1 LQGDVVKTSRASV
14 PVIGVALTGVLLIL
28 GPLLATLWVSF
39 MLGIPGQG
47 EYSLDNFRRVLF
59 DPFGYRVILNT
70 LIFAVGATGMAL
82 TVAAPLAWAV
92 ARTDLP
98 FRKSISL
105 MLGMILIVPG
115 FLQAM
120 GWALMLSPN
129 IGIVNRLLMQLFD
142 LEQAPL
148 NIYSLSGMTFAEGLS
163 LVPPAYFI
171 ISPVFIGMDG
181 RLEEASFLSG
191 ASKART
197 FFRINLPLAAPALVA
212 AAIYVFVLAFAV
224 FEVPVVLGFPDR
236 IFVFSTMLY
245 LFVHFQ
251 QAGLPEYGVAAAY
264 GSVVMLASLLMAAYY
279 SRLISQGRRYA
290 TITGKGRS
298 SRILALGRWRPLAS
312 TMICLYFLLALGLP
326 VTVLVY
332 YSLLPYFQLPSLAV
346 LSSLSLQNYVNV
358 YTRQGARP
366 LINTAMLVTVVPVV
380 VVVIASAI
388 SWIVVR
394 SRMQARFIIDNIAFL
409 PIAVPRIVLA
419 VAILYLALLARN
431 LLPIYGS
438 IFVIALAHIIA
449 FMSFATR
456 TLNGAILQIHTD
468 LEEAGRL
475 SGASLSTVL
484 RRITAPLLK
493 PALFAAWFWVMLLS
507 FREVTM
513 AVMLTSAD
521 SVVLPVQIWNLWNT
535 ALPHQAAAAAVILA
549 LIALVLMLLMRRFIQ
564 RLFTP
569 GGF

>member
-1 LQGDVVKTSRASV
+1 MKTSRASV

-47 EYSLDNFRRVLF
+47 EYSLDNFRRVFF

-82 TVAAPLAWAV
+82 IVAAPLAWAV

-98 FRKSISL
+98 FRHSVSL

-129 IGIVNRLLMQLFD
+129 IGIVNRLLMELFD

-148 NIYSLSGMTFAEGLS
+148 NIYSLGGMTFAEGLS

-212 AAIYVFVLAFAV
+212 AATYVFVLAFAV

-264 GSVVMLASLLMAAYY
+264 GSVVMLASLLMAVYY
-279 SRLISQGRRYA
+279 SRLISHGRRYA

-298 SRILALGRWRPLAS
+298 SRTLALGRWRPLAS
-312 TMICLYFLLALGLP
+312 AMICLYFLLALGLP

-332 YSLLPYFQLPSLAV
+332 YSLLPYFQLPSLAA

-380 VVVIASAI
+380 VLVIASAI

-394 SRMQARFIIDNIAFL
+394 SRMRARFIIDNIAFL

-438 IFVIALAHIIA
+438 IFVIAIAHIVA

-549 LIALVLMLLMRRFIQ
+549 LIALFLMLLMRRFIQ